1 MRVLSSGMSVDYM
14 SYVGWVR
21 PSVARRVV
29 EDPSG
34 YEAAIEAH
42 DGAVV
47 FRPGIDRP
55 FLPKGVARALGME
68 VPAPEDLRVSEAE
81 TNMLG
86 IVDLERSGVSVMSS
100 NFPLLP
106 LVDRL
111 IAIPH
116 AVRFMEGFAYARLRP
131 KRRSVLARQWPAL
144 MAHVGGAKRAAR
156 LLVPYIDRGS
166 DAQEEAEAILAGI
179 SKGLIEAEAK
189 DRDLLLLGVN
199 LST

>member
-1 MRVLSSGMSVDYM
+1 MSVDYL

-29 EDPSG
+29 KAPSG
-34 YEAAIEAH
+34 FEVAIEAH
-42 DGAVV
+42 DGVVV

-55 FLPKGVARALGME
+55 FLPKGVARAVGMA
-68 VPAPEDLRVSEAE
+68 VPEPEDLEVSEADA
-81 TNMLG
+81 NMLG
-86 IVDLERSGVSVMSS
+86 IVDLERSAVSVMSS

-131 KRRSVLARQWPAL
+131 KRRAVLARQWPSL
-144 MAHVGGAKRAAR
+144 LAHVGGAKKAAR
-156 LLVPYIDRGS
+156 MLVPYIDRGG
-166 DAQEEAEAILAGI
+166 DAQEEAEAMLAGI
-179 SKGLIEAEAK
+179 SKGLREAEDK